1 MKQKMELRSVGVEF
15 EAVNDDALMIEG
27 KVNGLDWSKQ
37 LGERRRFIEK
47 VDKGAFKRA
56 IERSL
61 ENDKYIDLL
70 GNHNKATLL
79 ASTQNDSLKLE
90 EREDGLYM
98 SANLIPT
105 ADGKNYYELCKSG
118 LFQEMSFGF
127 YVPEVRGKKEKAETW
142 ERQSDGTFKRYIHE
156 LELSEVSIV
165 RRGAYNNTK
174 AQLQARGID
183 VVEEPEFVTEDDLL
197 MELRNLTPEDLQKMI
212 SETVN
217 AAFETY
223 VKPEN
228 QVIEEVKVEEQ
239 PQEIVVEGP
248 VTPKTEEVA
257 VNITLTDDVK
267 QAIQTEIQLL
277 KDEMLS
283 KLDKKE
289 DVAETVVQEDTKKEP
304 DTNEDKA
311 AQDLAMYKEMLENLK
326 EEEIDE

>member
-1 MKQKMELRSVGVEF
+1 
-15 EAVNDDALMIEG
+15 
-27 KVNGLDWSKQ
+27 
-37 LGERRRFIEK
+37 
-47 VDKGAFKRA
+47 
-56 IERSL
+56 
-61 ENDKYIDLL
+61 
-70 GNHNKATLL
+70 
-79 ASTQNDSLKLE
+79 
-90 EREDGLYM
+90 
-98 SANLIPT
+98 
-105 ADGKNYYELCKSG
+105 
-118 LFQEMSFGF
+118 
-127 YVPEVRGKKEKAETW
+127 
-142 ERQSDGTFKRYIHE
+142 
-156 LELSEVSIV
+156 
-165 RRGAYNNTK
+165 
-174 AQLQARGID
+174 
-183 VVEEPEFVTEDDLL
+183 
-197 MELRNLTPEDLQKMI
+197 MI

-217 AAFETY
+217 AAFEAY

-239 PQEIVVEGP
+239 PQEAVVEEP